1 MKLFAM
7 SRLRGS
13 EWCAT
18 GKVTQSVPKDFPT
31 ADMVSLRPNYQP
43 EE

>member
-7 SRLRGS
+7 SRLRGA

-18 GKVTQSVPKDFPT
+18 GKVTQPVPKDFPT
-31 ADMVSLRPNYQP
+31 AEKVSLRPNYQP